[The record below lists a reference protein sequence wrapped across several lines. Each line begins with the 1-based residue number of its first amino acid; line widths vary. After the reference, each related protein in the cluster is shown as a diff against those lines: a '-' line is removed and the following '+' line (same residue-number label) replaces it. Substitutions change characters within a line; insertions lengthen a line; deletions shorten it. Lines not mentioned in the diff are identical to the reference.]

1 MISASGFE
9 VNVYGNITA
18 PTVETASLYA
28 VAYSE
33 SISNSYYPAITSS
46 LTRTAHITASVPY
59 GWYNVGEL
67 ISGSITDVQEDL
79 DLFYV
84 YLGDGSSQSSACGNI
99 NTRYRL
105 DNVTLKDATA
115 IYRAT
120 EDGLGR
126 ILFAS
131 SQYYSD
137 GNIVRYW
144 DGTQFTTLNRC
155 SEYS

>member
-18 PTVETASLYA
+18 PTVQTASLYA
-28 VAYSE
+28 VVYSE

-59 GWYNVGEL
+59 GWYNEGEL
-67 ISGSITDVQEDL
+67 ISGSVTDVQEDL

-84 YLGDGSSQSSACGNI
+84 YLGDGSTQSSACGNI

-120 EDGLGR
+120 EDSLGR

-144 DGTQFTTLNRC
+144 DGEAFTTLNRC

>member
-9 VNVYGNITA
+9 VNVYGTIIA

-33 SISNSYYPAITSS
+33 SINNSYYPAITQS

-59 GWYNVGEL
+59 GWYNIGEL
-67 ISGSITDVQEDL
+67 ISGSITDLQEDL
-79 DLFYV
+79 DLFTV
-84 YLGDGSSQSSACGNI
+84 YLGKSSSPSSACNNI
-99 NTRYRL
+99 NREFRL
-105 DNVTLKDATA
+105 DNIILIDATA
-115 IYRAT
+115 IYNPT
-120 EDGLGR
+120 GVPS
-126 ILFAS
+126 FVS
-131 SQYYSD
+131 SGYYSD

-144 DGTQFTTLNRC
+144 DGTKFTTINRC